1 VKPGVRIAI
10 CDDHRLFVDA
20 LAMVLRGRG
29 WEVACADEPG
39 DAVSIVRDT
48 DVDVCLMDLLFPD
61 GMLGLDGIS
70 QVRTASPR
78 TQVVVLTALS
88 DATIL
93 AKAVASGAA
102 GIAFK
107 DDDID
112 QIVEVVECVCDGEA
126 VSRRP
131 TPRSSARTESRSD
144 AAGLGYFLTP
154 RERETLERLAHGETG
169 GQLATNMAISS
180 STARTHVQNVLTKLG
195 VHSRLEA
202 VAFAVSNNLIRVS
215 HYGDPTIRPTAVE
228 PNRTERSRSLGHED
242 CLQIE
247 RTPYAIWRRR

>member
-1 VKPGVRIAI
+1 MAGNTRGGLRIAI

-29 WEVACADEPG
+29 WEIMCADQPC
-39 DAVSIVRDT
+39 DVVSIVHET
-48 DVDVCLMDLLFPD
+48 DVDVCLMDLHFPD

-70 QVRTASPR
+70 QVRAASPR
-78 TQVVVLTALS
+78 TQVVVLTAMS
-88 DATIL
+88 DAKTL

-112 QIVEVVECVCDGEA
+112 QIVEVVERVCEGEA

-131 TPRSSARTESRSD
+131 TPRLSPRTDSRSK
-144 AAGLGYFLTP
+144 AAGGLGYFLTP
-154 RERETLERLAHGETG
+154 RECETLERLARGETG
-169 GQLATNMAISS
+169 PQLAKNMAISS
-180 STARTHVQNVLTKLG
+180 ATARTHVQNVLTKLG

-202 VAFAVSNNLIRVS
+202 VAFAVTHHLVRVPS
-215 HYGDPTIRPTAVE
+215 EGERSIRPAALT
-228 PNRTERSRSLGHED
+228 PNSD
-242 CLQIE
+242 
-247 RTPYAIWRRR
+247 

>member
-1 VKPGVRIAI
+1 MAGVARDRVRIAI

-29 WEVACADEPG
+29 WEIMCAGQPCDV
-39 DAVSIVRDT
+39 VSIVRET

-61 GMLGLDGIS
+61 GMLGLDAIS
-70 QVRTASPR
+70 QVREASPH
-78 TQVVVLTALS
+78 TQVVVLTGMS
-88 DATIL
+88 DAKTL

-112 QIVEVVECVCDGEA
+112 QIVKVVERVCEGEA

-131 TPRSSARTESRSD
+131 TPTPSARTESRSHS
-144 AAGLGYFLTP
+144 AGGLGYFLTP
-154 RERETLERLAHGETG
+154 RECETLERLARGETG
-169 GQLATNMAISS
+169 PQLAKNMAISTA
-180 STARTHVQNVLTKLG
+180 TARTHVQNVLTKLG

-202 VAFAVSNNLIRVS
+202 VAFAVANDLIRVPHEGGPS
-215 HYGDPTIRPTAVE
+215 IRPTA
-228 PNRTERSRSLGHED
+228 PH
-242 CLQIE
+242 
-247 RTPYAIWRRR
+247 AISD

>member
-1 VKPGVRIAI
+1 MTPLLLSNTAVAEQGAVGVRIAI

-20 LAMVLRGRG
+20 LATVLRGRG
-29 WEVACADEPG
+29 WDIACADEPG
-39 DAVSIVRDT
+39 DVVSIVRDR

-70 QVRTASPR
+70 QVRAASPS
-78 TQVVVLTALS
+78 TQVVVLTAVS
-88 DATIL
+88 DARTL

-131 TPRSSARTESRSD
+131 TPRSSARVESRSH
-144 AAGLGYFLTP
+144 AASGLGYFLTP
-154 RERETLERLAHGETG
+154 RECETLERLVRGETG
-169 GQLATNMAISS
+169 PQLAKNMAISS

-202 VAFAVSNNLIRVS
+202 VAFAIAHNLVRVP
-215 HYGDPTIRPTAVE
+215 HEGDRPIKPTALM
-228 PNRTERSRSLGHED
+228 PNSD
-242 CLQIE
+242 
-247 RTPYAIWRRR
+247 